1 MNAWTHPTNSRIALG
16 LPVGTFSS
24 NKPEFEELGTFRTNR
39 KVARRCNAREHTT
52 QQSVN
57 ILIRDTYIWVG
68 FHSQCLFSLT
78 PFFRLKKRQIHIRRI
93 HLLPSF
99 GRWSDTASTRLGPT
113 ETWLA
118 RKKNERH
125 FGFSLCWN
133 ATLICTNLLLNS
145 FSWMFFRKGVVR
157 GCIIDDNANCVSF
170 SHSCVNKG
178 QVFLSLLC
186 EMPQESLF
194 SRCWSDYVS
203 TSVWLFPKATALH

>member
-1 MNAWTHPTNSRIALG
+1 MNTWTHPTNSRIALA

-24 NKPEFEELGTFRTNR
+24 NK
-39 KVARRCNAREHTT
+39 HTK

-68 FHSQCLFSLT
+68 FHSQCLYFLAYSLFQAQKT
-78 PFFRLKKRQIHIRRI
+78 TNTHHDDDLIPRQLDWAQLRR
-93 HLLPSF
+93 
-99 GRWSDTASTRLGPT
+99 D
-113 ETWLA
+113 WLE
-118 RKKNERH
+118 KKNERH

-157 GCIIDDNANCVSF
+157 GCIIDDNADCVSF

-186 EMPQESLF
+186 AMPQESLF

-203 TSVWLFPKATALH
+203 TSVWLFRNAAALH